1 MTYAW
6 FMVGITFLTQFLSMG
21 VVFYSAGIFLVPL
34 QQEFGVGRT
43 EVALIGTVTTLGS
56 AMLAPFIGRWVSGGS
71 IRNIMC
77 FGCLAMGVGLL
88 AISRASAIW
97 QVIALSGAIVSFSL
111 ATMGGVTASA
121 LVINWFKEDR
131 TMALGVS
138 MVGISASGAVVP
150 HVAQFLIASG
160 DWRWAYQVFGL
171 TSLCLIPLVF
181 FTVIGRPEDRGKST
195 AASAGDESVAATQ
208 PAAAL
213 TTREALRERNLWVI
227 AIACGLAFMALSAC
241 LLHIPAHATDI
252 GFSGAQ
258 GASFIS
264 AIAISS
270 AVAKIAFGWLAR
282 KIGELYSL
290 QLAFA
295 MLGVGT
301 LGLNFVTEVESMLVI
316 VSVLGLGLGGVM
328 PLCAALLARAF
339 GPASFVPMMG
349 LLTLIMIPFQSIGQP
364 IAGWVFDSMGS
375 YTSAWFGFGV
385 LMIAAMAVLS
395 MLRLPDEEAVEPAS
409 QQA

>member
-1 MTYAW
+1 
-6 FMVGITFLTQFLSMG
+6 MG

-34 QQEFGVGRT
+34 QQEFEVGRT
-43 EVALIGTVTTLGS
+43 EIALIGTVTTLGS
-56 AMLAPFIGRWVSGGS
+56 AMLAPFIGRWVARGS

-111 ATMGGVTASA
+111 ATMGGVTAQA

-181 FTVIGRPEDRGKST
+181 FTVIGRPEERGKGPGAST
-195 AASAGDESVAATQ
+195 RNEPGITAPPEAS
-208 PAAAL
+208 L
-213 TTREALRERNLWVI
+213 TTGEALRERNLWVI
-227 AIACGLAFMALSAC
+227 AIACGLAFMVLSAC

-252 GFSGAQ
+252 GFTGAQ
-258 GASFIS
+258 GASLIS

-270 AVAKIAFGWLAR
+270 AVAKIAFGWIAR

-290 QLAFA
+290 QLAFV

-301 LGLNFVTEVESMLVI
+301 LGLNFATEIESMFVI

-328 PLCAALLARAF
+328 PLCAALLANAF
-339 GPASFVPMMG
+339 GPASFGPMMG

-364 IAGWVFDSMGS
+364 IAGGVFDALGS
-375 YTSAWFGFGV
+375 YTSAWFGFGAV
-385 LMIAAMAVLS
+385 MLVAMATLA
-395 MLRLPDEEAVEPAS
+395 MLRLPDEDTLEPAS
-409 QQA
+409 QQV

>member
-1 MTYAW
+1 MYGW
-6 FMVGITFLTQFLSMG
+6 FMVGITFVTQFLSMG

-34 QQEFGVGRT
+34 QQEFEVGRT

-56 AMLAPFIGRWVSGGS
+56 AMLAPFIGRWVARGS
-71 IRNIMC
+71 IRNIMS
-77 FGCLAMGVGLL
+77 FGCLAMGIGLL
-88 AISRASAIW
+88 AASRASEIW
-97 QVIALSGAIVSFSL
+97 QVIVLSGLLVSFSL
-111 ATMGGVTASA
+111 ATMGGVTSQA

-138 MVGISASGAVVP
+138 MIGISVSGAIVP
-150 HVAQFLIASG
+150 HIAQSLIESG

-181 FTVIGRPEDRGKST
+181 FTVIGRPEDRCKST
-195 AASAGDESVAATQ
+195 AVSAGDESVAATQ
-208 PAAAL
+208 PAVPL

-227 AIACGLAFMALSAC
+227 AIACGLSFMVISAG
-241 LLHIPAHATDI
+241 LLHIPAHVTDI

-258 GASFIS
+258 GASLIS
-264 AIAISS
+264 AIAIAA
-270 AVAKIAFGWLAR
+270 AVAKIVFGWLAR

-290 QLAFA
+290 QLAFLMMA
-295 MLGVGT
+295 VAT
-301 LGLNFVTEVESMLVI
+301 LGLNVATEVAPMLAV
-316 VSVLGLGLGGVM
+316 VSVFGLGLGATM

-339 GPASFVPMMG
+339 GPASFGPMMG

-375 YTSAWFGFGV
+375 YTSAWFGFGT
-385 LMIAAMAVLS
+385 LMIAAVAMLA
-395 MLRLPDEEAVEPAS
+395 MLRLPDEEVVEPVS
-409 QQA
+409 PQA

>member
-1 MTYAW
+1 
-6 FMVGITFLTQFLSMG
+6 MVGITFLTQFLSMG

-56 AMLAPFIGRWVSGGS
+56 AMLAPFIGRWVARGS

-111 ATMGGVTASA
+111 ATMGGVTAQA

-150 HVAQFLIASG
+150 QVAQLLIASG

-181 FTVIGRPEDRGKST
+181 FTVIGRPEERGKSPD
-195 AASAGDESVAATQ
+195 ASAARNEPGITAPPEAS
-208 PAAAL
+208 L
-213 TTREALRERNLWVI
+213 TTGEALRERNLWVI
-227 AIACGLAFMALSAC
+227 AIACGLAFMTLSAC

-258 GASFIS
+258 GASLIS

-270 AVAKIAFGWLAR
+270 AVAKIAFGWIAR

-328 PLCAALLARAF
+328 PLCAALLAKAF
-339 GPASFVPMMG
+339 GPASFGPMMG

-364 IAGWVFDSMGS
+364 IAGGVFDSMGS